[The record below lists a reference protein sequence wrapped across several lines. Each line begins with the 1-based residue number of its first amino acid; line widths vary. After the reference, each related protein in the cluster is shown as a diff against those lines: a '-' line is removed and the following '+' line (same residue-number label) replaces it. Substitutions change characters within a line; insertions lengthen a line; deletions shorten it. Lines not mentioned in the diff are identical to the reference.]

1 MAAEATA
8 PISDVRASAA
18 HRRHLVAVMVER
30 ALTMCHQRIVEER
43 R

>member
-1 MAAEATA
+1 LAAETSA
-8 PISDVRASAA
+8 PISDVRASAE

-30 ALTMCHQRIVEER
+30 ALTMCHRRIAEER